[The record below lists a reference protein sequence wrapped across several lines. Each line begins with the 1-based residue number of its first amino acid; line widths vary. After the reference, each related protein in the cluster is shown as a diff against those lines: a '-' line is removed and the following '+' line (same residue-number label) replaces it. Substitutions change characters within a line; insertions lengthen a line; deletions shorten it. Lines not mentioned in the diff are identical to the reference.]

1 MNVFN
6 DARLTN
12 SDRKGKEDRNFVGPL
27 IRDLYIIH
35 YITSGSG
42 YFKIG
47 DITYSVSAG
56 DSFIIRPF
64 TEVEYYSDENDP
76 WEYVWVDFT
85 GEPYADMLAQTQ
97 FSHSDVIGKIEP
109 EHILRFYQMAREAI
123 RSGDLNTANGL
134 LCAIIGVYA
143 DRFPSDRV
151 GNPEDAFFDRMIST
165 IRKRC
170 LRGKFNLSTLCSEL
184 HISRTTLHRIFK
196 QQAGIS
202 PGKYVMN
209 YRIKCAKEYL
219 RHGCSVKTAAFSCGF
234 SDPLYFSKAFTTI
247 VGVSPMQYGREQLE
261 NQKAQTAQT
270 AQGRPDDR

>member
-1 MNVFN
+1 MNVFS

-12 SDRKGKEDRNFVGPL
+12 SDRKGKEDRNAVGPL

-64 TEVEYYSDENDP
+64 AEVEYYADENDP
-76 WEYVWVDFT
+76 WEYVWVDFI
-85 GEPYADMLAQTQ
+85 GEPYAAMLSQTQ
-97 FSHSDVIGKIEP
+97 FCDSDVIGKIES

-123 RSGDLNTANGL
+123 RSGDFNTANGL

-170 LRGKFNLSTLCSEL
+170 LRGKFNLSALCSEL
-184 HISRTTLHRIFK
+184 HISRATLHRIFK
-196 QQAGIS
+196 KRVGVS
-202 PGKYVMN
+202 PGKYVMT
-209 YRIKCAKEYL
+209 YRIEYAKEYL
-219 RHGCSVKTAAFSCGF
+219 RHGCSVKTAALSCGF